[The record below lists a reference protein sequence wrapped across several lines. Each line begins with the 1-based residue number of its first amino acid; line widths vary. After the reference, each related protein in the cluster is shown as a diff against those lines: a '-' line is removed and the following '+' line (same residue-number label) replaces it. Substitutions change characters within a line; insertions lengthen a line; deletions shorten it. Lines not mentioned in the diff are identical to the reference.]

1 MNNQLQSMSQTPYQ
15 GKKRCFG
22 EYKCKACLNTWRSAN
37 SRSNE
42 YQKCSKCGANVYPLR
57 QVN

>member
-1 MNNQLQSMSQTPYQ
+1 MNIQPTPYQ

-22 EYKCKACLNTWRSAN
+22 EYKCQRCAKIWSSAN

-42 YQKCSKCGANVYPLR
+42 YQECTKCGSQVYPQK
-57 QVN
+57 QVGLFY